1 MSVGINW
8 SDFNLNSVK
17 GPIKQVIYIN
27 IESGCSNEFV
37 RLPLMIAKGSNDG
50 PTLTVLGGVHGDEY
64 EGPFAV
70 RELFE
75 KLDTESLN
83 GTFIGL
89 PQSNP
94 PATEYGT
101 RKSPIDNLNLARVF
115 PGNKDGTITEKIAH
129 FISKQL
135 IDKSSF
141 LIDLHSSGTH
151 ISTPTL
157 VGYDASEKGVNNGSK
172 ESALSFG
179 VDVIWGHNS
188 LSGGRSISYAD
199 SINIPWLYTE
209 CSGGGWLHIKEAHLY
224 AKGVFNVMMKLRMI
238 RGEIRKVQPKFQLLG
253 DGDMD
258 ESITAS
264 VSGYLVPKVNML
276 SRVTKGHLL
285 GEILGPAN
293 ELLAKVKSPTNGV
306 VVLIRRSAAVIKDES
321 ITFLVTG
328 ESP

>member
-1 MSVGINW
+1 MHW
-8 SDFNLNSVK
+8 SDFNINSVK
-17 GPIKQVIYIN
+17 APVKQVIYIN
-27 IESGCSNEFV
+27 IESGCSNDFI
-37 RLPLMIAKGSNDG
+37 RLPLMIAKGKDDG

-70 RELFE
+70 RELF
-75 KLDTESLN
+75 KRLDTASLK
-83 GTFIGL
+83 G
-89 PQSNP
+89 
-94 PATEYGT
+94 GT

-115 PGNKDGTITEKIAH
+115 PGNQYGSITEKIAH

-172 ESALSFG
+172 DSALSFG
-179 VDVIWGHNS
+179 VDVIWGHKA
-188 LSGGRSISYAD
+188 LSDGRSISYAN
-199 SINIPWLYTE
+199 SSNIPWLYTE
-209 CSGGGWLHIKEAHLY
+209 CSGGGWLHIKEADLY
-224 AKGVFNVMMKLRMI
+224 AKGVLNVMANLKMI
-238 RGEIRKVQPKFQLLG
+238 RGEIRKIQPKFQLLG

-276 SRVTKGHLL
+276 SRVTKGQLL

-293 ELLAKVKSPTNGV
+293 ELLEKIKSPTNGV
-306 VVLIRRSAAVIKDES
+306 IVLIRRSAAVIESES